1 MTDIYGYMIRTWNI
15 LLYDQNK
22 TISKTFSYKILIS
35 QNVQD
40 WQDISH
46 SSAPMMNTAIYWE
59 FIMHKTLYWEF

>member
-15 LLYDQNK
+15 LLYDQSK

-40 WQDISH
+40 
-46 SSAPMMNTAIYWE
+46 
-59 FIMHKTLYWEF
+59 